1 MAKKKGKD
9 MKKVLCA
16 LLIGTTAIS
25 QAGAFTGVSSWAE
38 PAVNQAIAMGIVPDS
53 LQNTQAGKA
62 ISRAEFCEVAVE
74 LYETISGK
82 TAPKNTISPFTDTDN
97 QIIAAASALGIV
109 NGKGDG
115 TFAPYNTITRQEF
128 CVMLCNV
135 VRAVNGKSDIS
146 ETNTIDVFPDSD
158 LVASWAKTDVET
170 IVNNGIMTGTIEN
183 GQTLLK
189 PLQTTSREQA
199 MVMAVRFADCYSG
212 VQNDSEQ
219 EPEEP
224 EVSEKPEISEKP
236 ELNETEQDEVYVIK
250 PEEAASL
257 TKDERLKII
266 FGKTEI
272 GFESQQEAEA
282 AMTEITV
289 PVWRLQSDGSKKA
302 GKMTLEVNQC
312 LSLVYQAIF
321 EEIFNG
327 SEQFPIKDGGSY
339 AWRTNTRSEH
349 RWGTAIDLNWNENME
364 CYIDEL
370 GNVTEITTGSHWLPD
385 EDPYSI
391 PADGDVVRAFEKY
404 GFAWGGDAWQS
415 KRDYMH
421 FSYFGT

>member
-1 MAKKKGKD
+1 
-9 MKKVLCA
+9 MKKLLSA
-16 LLIGTTAIS
+16 LLIGATTIS

-38 PAVNQAIAMGIVPDS
+38 PAVTQAMTMGIVPDS

-74 LYETISGK
+74 LYKNISGK
-82 TAPKNTISPFTDTDN
+82 TAPSNIISPFTDTDN
-97 QIIAAASALGIV
+97 QTIAAASALGIV

-115 TFAPYNTITRQEF
+115 TFAPYDTITRQEF

-135 VRAVNGKSDIS
+135 IRAINGQDDTI
-146 ETNTIDVFPDSD
+146 ETNTINVFPDGD
-158 LVASWAKTDVET
+158 LVADWAKTDVET
-170 IVNNGIMTGTIEN
+170 IVNSEIMTGILED
-183 GQTLLK
+183 GETLLK
-189 PLQTTSREQA
+189 PLETTSREQA
-199 MVMAVRFADCYSG
+199 MVMAVRFADCYAG
-212 VQNDSEQ
+212 VQNDGEQ
-219 EPEEP
+219 EQPEQET
-224 EVSEKPEISEKP
+224 PEINQTEQ
-236 ELNETEQDEVYVIK
+236 ETEQDKEQAEEQDKDNQPVYIIK

-257 TKDERLKII
+257 TRDERLNIL

-272 GFESQQEAEA
+272 GFENQQEAEN
-282 AMTEITV
+282 AMIEITV

-302 GKMTLEVNQC
+302 GQMTLEVNEC

-321 EEIFNG
+321 EDIFNG

-339 AWRTNTRSEH
+339 AWRTNERSEH

-364 CYIDEL
+364 CYIDEV
-370 GNVTEITTGSHWLPD
+370 GNVTEITSGSHWLPN

-391 PADGDVVRAFEKY
+391 PEDGDVVKAFEKY
-404 GFAWGGDAWQS
+404 GFAWGGNAWQN